1 MNIKRSKINTN
12 INGIVSD
19 IDHLNI
25 ESSNLDFNFKGDK
38 INIPDINLRK
48 SGLNKSIEENIF
60 NKNDIKDSNN
70 LETEEEK
77 IDRDIYLSKNK
88 LESNNDYENK
98 SEFNMS
104 IDREIK
110 RNDNDI
116 KINCLKN
123 SSEGDES
130 DKKSKNK
137 NNSIKSKTINIIIG
151 YNLSQNLSNKNI
163 FLSKIRGKKSE
174 DILPKEVI
182 NFINPEMPP
191 NLPNIKINA
200 PKKEDSLNNYLY
212 HEETHNLP
220 NINNNHLGR
229 ESLNKELYS
238 NINPEGPNSEIYK
251 KNILLGQ
258 KILIVMLY
266 NDISVNINKLFYN
279 EENKTVK
286 DAVSH
291 FGIEI
296 IAVNNYID
304 AIKELTKDENGK
316 YPYYA
321 CWLLNSSSITPET
334 NQFLDILVKFWKN
347 GGAVVLFSDN
357 TPFIEETNLFLLKIN
372 ANFIMEGNY
381 IGQKDI
387 YGDDTGLLNKPAL
400 FNRNK
405 SCYKYKTIQRQG
417 LCHNLYSI
425 YEGVTI
431 SSVSKDNK
439 RKMNV
444 IQDDIKPF
452 IPFARDSEGGITSLI
467 KLAND
472 YGEGD
477 LIIDG
482 GFTKLFINMKESG
495 TFRYIQNIAGF
506 TARPEIHLLN
516 NILPKDY
523 RPKKVSL

>member
-1 MNIKRSKINTN
+1 
-12 INGIVSD
+12 
-19 IDHLNI
+19 
-25 ESSNLDFNFKGDK
+25 
-38 INIPDINLRK
+38 
-48 SGLNKSIEENIF
+48 
-60 NKNDIKDSNN
+60 
-70 LETEEEK
+70 
-77 IDRDIYLSKNK
+77 
-88 LESNNDYENK
+88 
-98 SEFNMS
+98 
-104 IDREIK
+104 
-110 RNDNDI
+110 
-116 KINCLKN
+116 
-123 SSEGDES
+123 
-130 DKKSKNK
+130 
-137 NNSIKSKTINIIIG
+137 
-151 YNLSQNLSNKNI
+151 
-163 FLSKIRGKKSE
+163 
-174 DILPKEVI
+174 
-182 NFINPEMPP
+182 
-191 NLPNIKINA
+191 
-200 PKKEDSLNNYLY
+200 
-212 HEETHNLP
+212 
-220 NINNNHLGR
+220 
-229 ESLNKELYS
+229 
-238 NINPEGPNSEIYK
+238 
-251 KNILLGQ
+251 
-258 KILIVMLY
+258 
-266 NDISVNINKLFYN
+266 
-279 EENKTVK
+279 
-286 DAVSH
+286 
-291 FGIEI
+291 
-296 IAVNNYID
+296 
-304 AIKELTKDENGK
+304 
-316 YPYYA
+316 
-321 CWLLNSSSITPET
+321 
-334 NQFLDILVKFWKN
+334 VKFWKN

-381 IGQKDI
+381 IGEKDI

-405 SCYKYKTIQRQG
+405 NCYKYKTIQRQG

>member
-1 MNIKRSKINTN
+1 MNRSSNSKVNIRKSKIRRKDSSCCCYSLNKNSQKGYIPKRNFDTFISGIIPGNGNNKALNIDLSSGKMNIKGLKINTN

-19 IDHLNI
+19 RD
-25 ESSNLDFNFKGDK
+25 NFKGDK
-38 INIPDINLRK
+38 INISDINLRK
-48 SGLNKSIEENIF
+48 SVLNKSIEGNIC

-70 LETEEEK
+70 QETEEK
-77 IDRDIYLSKNK
+77 IDGDINFSKNK
-88 LESNNDYENK
+88 LEPNNDYENK
-98 SEFNMS
+98 YEFNMS
-104 IDREIK
+104 IDQEIK
-110 RNDNDI
+110 SNNNDI
-116 KINCLKN
+116 KINSLKN
-123 SSEGDES
+123 SSEDDS
-130 DKKSKNK
+130 KSKNK
-137 NNSIKSKTINIIIG
+137 NNS
-151 YNLSQNLSNKNI
+151 SNKNI
-163 FLSKIRGKKSE
+163 FSSKIRDKKSE

-200 PKKEDSLNNYLY
+200 PKKEDSFNNYLY

-296 IAVNNYID
+296 ITVNNYLD

-316 YPYYA
+316 CPYYA

-387 YGDDTGLLNKPAL
+387 YGDDTGLLN
-400 FNRNK
+400 
-405 SCYKYKTIQRQG
+405 
-417 LCHNLYSI
+417 NLLYLI
-425 YEGVTI
+425 ETRVAI
-431 SSVSKDNK
+431 NIKLSKDK
-439 RKMNV
+439 V
-444 IQDDIKPF
+444 Y
-452 IPFARDSEGGITSLI
+452 A
-467 KLAND
+467 
-472 YGEGD
+472 
-477 LIIDG
+477 IIY
-482 GFTKLFINMKESG
+482 IVYMKE
-495 TFRYIQNIAGF
+495 
-506 TARPEIHLLN
+506 LLLVRFQK
-516 NILPKDY
+516 IIKE
-523 RPKKVSL
+523 K